1 MSAERYR
8 EQTPDGP
15 IIHCGPCDGNDY
27 TLCGY
32 ALEGE
37 ASSNEDGDAEPELVL
52 RGKINCE
59 KCITII
65 RFAKT
70 IPAKWLKP

>member
-1 MSAERYR
+1 MTWFDRYK
-8 EQTPDGP
+8 EGE
-15 IIHCGPCDGNDY
+15 IIHAGPSDGNDY

-37 ASSNEDGDAEPELVL
+37 CSPGGEVETIKVD

-59 KCITII
+59 KCITIV
-65 RFAKT
+65 RYAKA
-70 IPAKWLKP
+70 IPSRYLAK